1 MKSQLFIPE
10 KIHVGFNKRSDTYTD
25 LLGFVTYYDLHG
37 KLRKEKSLNG
47 WRSPNI
53 QPKDFLNEP
62 TEGFVINKN
71 VGGVKGSWSSRNVRK
86 EYARVYDPRGF
97 EIEITI
103 PNLIFILEE
112 ASSIKGKGLEGE
124 FVYAWDG
131 QDLVLLPVDC
141 EDYRSSLKITEK
153 QKCKSIGIK
162 DLVVGYTYLL
172 KKNYS
177 SEKFG
182 KFLYL
187 GKYATLG
194 NFTCLPVR
202 NYNVNKESK
211 IQQESHVF
219 YDEENYDIVLE
230 TSGKNIVE
238 CVSETFS
245 SNFADLRAKIES
257 LPFINSV
264 LEYHFSPVSN
274 EEADRIFKEGI
285 KEEQGRYGVLYSS
298 RHTVFYVDKEKKDRC
313 YTHRRSLEQCHAL
326 KVDNKYYIG
335 FLCAPW
341 DDRHCNL
348 LQANK
353 FPKFYAKAEIT
364 WNASKGMIETNL
376 VNKVIDIENLENA
389 KIGTLWFRLKERTE
403 KLLQKKNTSGQSY
416 QKTSYKTVDGKLWFG
431 IGWVGHYFLHP
442 SSFMDE
448 LKKFTIAV

>member
-1 MKSQLFIPE
+1 MKNQLFIPE
-10 KIHVGFNKRSDTYTD
+10 KIHVGFNKRSDTYTN

-47 WRSPNI
+47 WRSPDI
-53 QPKDFLNEP
+53 EPKDFPNEP

-71 VGGVKGSWSSRNVRK
+71 VGGIKGSWSSRNVRK

-103 PNLIFILEE
+103 PNFIFILEE

-141 EDYRSSLKITEK
+141 EDYRSSLQITKK
-153 QKCKSIGIK
+153 QKSKSIGIK

-187 GKYATLG
+187 GKYVTVG
-194 NFTCLPVR
+194 NFARLPVS
-202 NYNVNKESK
+202 NYNAKKGSK
-211 IQQESHVF
+211 IQQESHIF

-245 SNFADLRAKIES
+245 PNFADLRAKIEF
-257 LPFINSV
+257 LPFINSI

-274 EEADRIFKEGI
+274 EEADRIFKEGVK
-285 KEEQGRYGVLYSS
+285 KEEGRYGVLYGS
-298 RHTVFYVDKEKKDRC
+298 RNIVFYVDKEKEDGY
-313 YTHRRSLEQCHAL
+313 YTHPRSSEQCNTL
-326 KVDNKYYIG
+326 KVDNKCYIG
-335 FLCAPW
+335 FLCVPW
-341 DDRHCNL
+341 DRQHCNL
-348 LQANK
+348 LQKNK
-353 FPKFYAKAEIT
+353 FPKFYAKAEIS
-364 WNASKGMIETNL
+364 WNASKNMAETNP
-376 VNKVIDIENLENA
+376 VNKVIDVENLENA
-389 KIGTLWFRLKERTE
+389 KIGNLWFRLKESTE
-403 KLLQKKNTSGQSY
+403 KLLQNKNISGQSY
-416 QKTSYKTVDGKLWFG
+416 QKTIYKTVDDQLWFG
-431 IGWVGHYFLHP
+431 IGWIGHSFLWP
-442 SSFMDE
+442 SSFRDE
-448 LKKFTIAV
+448 LKKSTIAV